1 MATPSKTSGK
11 KFVTQTRDKCYI
23 IASVYSQCIRD
34 VKTTK
39 LTVAEKLLDVFLP
52 YVTIWMRFARAL
64 ETLQT
69 SLKEFA
75 EKNKDEEKVKAKQ
88 SEIDKEIKELAKQ
101 TVQIDPFFTK
111 DEFMNLI
118 KQEPKYSLSPGDIYS
133 LFHYQT
139 GEAEENS

>member
-1 MATPSKTSGK
+1 MANPSKTSGK

-52 YVTIWMRFARAL
+52 YVTIWMRFARSL
-64 ETLQT
+64 ELLQA

-75 EKNKDEEKVKAKQ
+75 EKNDELKVKAKQ
-88 SEIDKEIKELAKQ
+88 KEIDKEIKELSKQ
-101 TVQIDPFFTK
+101 TVQVDPFFTK
-111 DEFMNLI
+111 EEFMNLI
-118 KQEPKYSLSPGDIYS
+118 KQEPKYALSPGDIYS
-133 LFHYQT
+133 LFHYET
-139 GEAEENS
+139 DTEENS